1 MLWCGMP
8 NAEREGTMGQRGGTE
23 IGERAKALRHRATKG
38 LRDGSDRI
46 RRLPASGTEGSAA
59 GDEDR
64 RLTAPLAASCQ
75 GTCRGRLDRIEINCS
90 GRTIHRWRFM
100 SSPVIQIEAPPLRVD
115 GSGAIRVGG
124 SRVLLELVVR
134 AFQDGAT
141 PEAIAQRYPSASLAD
156 IYAAVTYYLRHR
168 DDVERYLV
176 ERERVAHEVRQRIEA
191 RQGDLSAVRARLL
204 SART

>member
-1 MLWCGMP
+1 
-8 NAEREGTMGQRGGTE
+8 
-23 IGERAKALRHRATKG
+23 
-38 LRDGSDRI
+38 
-46 RRLPASGTEGSAA
+46 
-59 GDEDR
+59 
-64 RLTAPLAASCQ
+64 
-75 GTCRGRLDRIEINCS
+75 
-90 GRTIHRWRFM
+90 M

-115 GSGAIRVGG
+115 GSGAIRVGS

-141 PEAIAQRYPSASLAD
+141 PEAIAQRYSLASLAD

-168 DDVERYLV
+168 DEVERYLV
-176 ERERVAHEVRQRIEA
+176 ERERHAHEVRQRIEA